1 MVVRVLLPG
10 LDTSSGIS
18 LEKKSKE
25 ISYSVSPQSRS
36 GSSVSACLN
45 WEKSEMA
52 RFPGKFFWL
61 STCPCSLIL
70 PPWRR
75 SAFGGWE

>member
-1 MVVRVLLPG
+1 M
-10 LDTSSGIS
+10 
-18 LEKKSKE
+18 
-25 ISYSVSPQSRS
+25 SPQSRS
-36 GSSVSACLN
+36 GASVSACLN

-75 SAFGGWE
+75 SAFPPAPLEGGHEVAGWPQEWPAP